1 MTGMA
6 ARVEARVAPDAPA
19 GSKPAFSEAQT
30 EGMLKL
36 ATFLALAAFALGH
49 WESVI
54 SHAPVGRSVALLVL
68 CGAAGVALMVTAA
81 PEVPPLAGRIAR
93 PLIVLALVVLSLLL
107 TGLRARYLHHWG
119 AFGGHLH
126 HGLLGAQSTTY
137 PYDGTDHWVRLTL
150 GLAAPA
156 FLVPATAL
164 AFWPAGRA
172 TPVLRG
178 MALVVLI
185 VFYGMALAERS
196 PAGQIGRGIALLLL
210 IAAWLWL
217 PRLKMRDAGAASVV
231 VIAAALVALPLAAK
245 LDSSKGWLDYKNWRV
260 LGDTAGVHYSWNAS
274 YGPINWPR
282 RGTTLLYIQAN
293 RPYYW
298 KAETLNDFDG
308 RRWLRTSA
316 NAGVSASSEL
326 PAAPDRRWFTQVK
339 VTVAGLRGNQV
350 IGAGTPQSVSSGAG
364 DTELAGDGTVTSLGD
379 GLHDS
384 ENYTVNTYDPQPT
397 ATQLRNSPPIY
408 EGYFGVYTKL
418 ILPMRVPGGGSNV
431 MQDVRYDPGLW
442 TRGVQDSG
450 DPAAPSVA
458 LHSPYAPMYRLARR
472 MAAKSN
478 TPYDMVR
485 NVEDYLKST
494 RFAYDEK
501 PLAHKYP
508 LESFLFKDRIGY
520 CQQFS
525 GTMAM
530 MLRMV
535 GIPTRVVT
543 GFAPGTP
550 QPGSAGVYKV
560 RDLDAH
566 SWVEVYF
573 TDIGWVTFDPTPAVA
588 PAASQGD
595 DTSVAAVGSG
605 RAPRQLGQSLEHDAA
620 GFAGSAGVL
629 PSSDKAFPWWAIPL
643 GLVALVA
650 LALLGWRV
658 ERRFVMRSHLRA
670 DERLVED
677 LCLAMG
683 RLGNPVPAGA
693 TLTTVE
699 RTLERRA
706 GPEAG
711 RYARQLRDYRYGG
724 NGATLPRSRDR
735 RALRR
740 ALARTAR
747 PFGMLKALRAFPPL
761 HF

>member
-1 MTGMA
+1 M
-6 ARVEARVAPDAPA
+6 
-19 GSKPAFSEAQT
+19 
-30 EGMLKL
+30 
-36 ATFLALAAFALGH
+36 LALCG
-49 WESVI
+49 
-54 SHAPVGRSVALLVL
+54 VA
-68 CGAAGVALMVTAA
+68 GAALMATAA
-81 PEVPPLAGRIAR
+81 PQVPPPAARIAR
-93 PLIVLALVVLSLLL
+93 PLIVLALVVLGLLV
-107 TGLRARYLHHWG
+107 TGLRARYLVHWG
-119 AFGGHLH
+119 AFGDHLH
-126 HGLLGAQSTTY
+126 HGLLGAQSATY
-137 PYDGTDHWVRLTL
+137 PYSGEDSWVRLTL
-150 GLAAPA
+150 ALAGPA
-156 FLVPATAL
+156 FLVPITAL

-172 TPVLRG
+172 SGVLRG
-178 MALVVLI
+178 IALVGLI

-196 PAGQIGRGIALLLL
+196 PAGQIGRGIALLIL

-217 PRLKMRDAGAASVV
+217 PRLKMHDAGAASVV
-231 VIAAALVALPLAAK
+231 VIAAALVALPVAAK

-260 LGDTAGVHYSWNAS
+260 LGNTAGVNYSWDAS

-282 RGTTLLYIQAN
+282 RGTTLLYMQAN

-316 NAGVSASSEL
+316 NASVSASSEL
-326 PAAPDRRWFTQVK
+326 PVAPNRRWFTQIK

-350 IGAGTPQSVSSGAG
+350 IAAGTPQSVSSGAG
-364 DTELAGDGTVTSLGD
+364 DADLNGDGTVTAVDHELR
-379 GLHDS
+379 DS
-384 ENYTVNTYDPQPT
+384 ENYTVNTYVPQPT
-397 ATQLRNSPPIY
+397 PAQLKSATPQY
-408 EGYFGVYTKL
+408 EGYFGIYTKL
-418 ILPMRVPGGGSNV
+418 LLPMPVPGVAHVLQNV
-431 MQDVRYDPGLW
+431 RFDPGLW
-442 TRGVQDSG
+442 GSEDTG
-450 DPAAPSVA
+450 DPASSTVA
-458 LHSPYAPMYRLARR
+458 LSSPYAPMYRLARR
-472 MAAKSN
+472 MAARSS

-485 NVEDYLKST
+485 TVERYLKSS
-494 RFAYDEK
+494 RFAYDER
-501 PLAHKYP
+501 PAVRKYP
-508 LESFLFKDRIGY
+508 LESFLFKDRVGY

-535 GIPTRVVT
+535 GIPARVVT

-560 RDLDAH
+560 RDFDAH

-573 TDIGWVTFDPTPAVA
+573 TGIGWVTFDPTPSIA

-620 GFAGSAGVL
+620 GTAGSAGAL
-629 PSSDKAFPWWAIPL
+629 PSGDSTLPWWAIPL
-643 GLVALVA
+643 GIIA
-650 LALLGWRV
+650 LAALTLLGWRAQ
-658 ERRFVMRSHLRA
+658 RAFVQRSHLRA
-670 DERLVED
+670 DERLVAD
-677 LCLAMG
+677 LCAGMR

-693 TLTTVE
+693 TLTAVE

-711 RYARQLRDYRYGG
+711 RYARQLREYRYGG
-724 NGATLPRSRDR
+724 NGATLPRARDR

-747 PFGMLKALRAFPPL
+747 PFGMLKALRALPPV